1 MNIRTTEGNI
11 SKVIPRF
18 LASLTGRWET
28 LEDQAWGKSMSL
40 VLDMLD
46 LRHNLDTKVGIS
58 SRQLDKPFYGSDI
71 P

>member
-1 MNIRTTEGNI
+1 MALPSAELVRIVSEEGLG
-11 SKVIPRF
+11 SDMR
-18 LASLTGRWET
+18 
-28 LEDQAWGKSMSL
+28 SL